1 MELELDL
8 EGMFEQNVTYDYGD
22 YVYKDDCTPPSGGFM
37 AVFIPVLYTLVVAL
51 GLLGHG
57 LVLLVLFQKKRTV
70 MDIFVLHLSMSDVLL
85 LLTMPLWAVEA
96 ANEWIFSTGPCK
108 LSGALFKINFYYG
121 IFLLAGISLDR
132 YLSFVH
138 GVKML
143 SSRKPLVIWLICIAV
158 FFFSVLLSIPDWIY
172 LIANSNAGLGGKTE
186 CVHSYRDRFRLALRL
201 LYHVVGFL
209 LPAVVIFY
217 CYSCILLRLQKGC
230 QGLQKLRAMRIILAL
245 VVVFF
250 ICWMPYNIT
259 LLVDTLQTAP
269 VESTEQFEGCRHSKW
284 TAVNITA
291 VLGFLHCCLKP
302 FIYFSLSRKFRRW
315 VLTVLRCDGW
325 SLESRDVS
333 LWELEQV
340 DERDSAS
347 PEEKGSLNQ
356 MNALG
361 QTTESQRTEQI
372 LRNDQSTD

>member
-1 MELELDL
+1 MEVDL
-8 EGMFEQNVTYDYGD
+8 GGMFEHNVTFSYEDYE
-22 YVYKDDCTPPSGGFM
+22 YKDECIPPSGGFM
-37 AVFIPVLYTLVVAL
+37 ATFIPVLYSLVVFL

-70 MDIFVLHLSMSDVLL
+70 MDIFVLHLSVADALL

-96 ANEWIFSTGPCK
+96 ANEWIFNTGACK
-108 LSGALFKINFYYG
+108 LSGALFQINFYCG
-121 IFLLAGISLDR
+121 IFLLACISLDR
-132 YLSFVH
+132 YLSIVH
-138 GVKML
+138 GIKML
-143 SSRKPLVIWLICIAV
+143 SSRKPLVIWLICIAIW
-158 FFFSVLLSIPDWIY
+158 FFSVLISIPDWLY
-172 LIANSNAGLGGKTE
+172 LKANSSASLGGKTQ
-186 CVHSYRDRFRLALRL
+186 CVHSYHDRWRLAFRL

-209 LPAVVIFY
+209 LPSVVLFY

-259 LLVDTLQTAP
+259 LLVDTIQAAP
-269 VESTEQFEGCRHSKW
+269 IDSTEQSEGCRHSKW

-291 VLGFLHCCLKP
+291 VLGFLHCCLNP

-325 SLESRDVS
+325 SLDSRDVS

-340 DERDSAS
+340 DERTPAS

-356 MNALG
+356 G
-361 QTTESQRTEQI
+361 QTTESQKTEQI
-372 LRNDQSTD
+372 LRNDQSTN